1 MYVLGLAYEI
11 SPWFCTETHPNLN
24 VKTPFPPGEGVCVCA
39 SYQFEHCKIQRERHG
54 HNLAM
59 KGHT

>member
-24 VKTPFPPGEGVCVCA
+24 VKTPFPPGEGVCVCVHHINSNTA
-39 SYQFEHCKIQRERHG
+39 KY
-54 HNLAM
+54 
-59 KGHT
+59 KGSVMGIIWP